1 MYYYVCILCILESEL
16 HLAGC
21 VVTTPTHN
29 CPTHSQTQTRWLCSD
44 SILPSLWTNQ
54 TIMKQWL
61 LNVNWHLLFF
71 MLIYYNR
78 STQIAA
84 NYGRKKIRE
93 LQVNGLKVYGLTER
107 IYCYLIAKEYEISYK
122 IVNNDRARFKQ
133 FIKKNLKHGGP
144 AVSRAHYL
152 ESYIRDYYRD
162 RRIKHLKRK
171 YKIEQWFIVLSI
183 TQLLS

>member
-1 MYYYVCILCILESEL
+1 MVE
-16 HLAGC
+16 
-21 VVTTPTHN
+21 
-29 CPTHSQTQTRWLCSD
+29 
-44 SILPSLWTNQ
+44 
-54 TIMKQWL
+54 
-61 LNVNWHLLFF
+61 
-71 MLIYYNR
+71 
-78 STQIAA
+78 
-84 NYGRKKIRE
+84 KKIRE

-122 IVNNDRARFKQ
+122 VVNNDRARFKQ

-171 YKIEQWFIVLSI
+171 YKIEQ
-183 TQLLS
+183 